1 MPAAVCPQ
9 VFSELLPAPELEL
22 GGFKVQLCH
31 LGVIFLIVAVK
42 LCVVAFMRLYCAVAV
57 FFKLVGVYVPVA
69 LSFGK
74 TLIVIIGEG
83 E

>member
-1 MPAAVCPQ
+1 
-9 VFSELLPAPELEL
+9 
-22 GGFKVQLCH
+22 
-31 LGVIFLIVAVK
+31 
-42 LCVVAFMRLYCAVAV
+42 MRLYCAVAV